1 MTVQHMRTSISRLL
15 DHDRRHGPE
24 QVADASLALWRKHAH
39 TTGSVSKQRLAT
51 EAELAQVAGWLLF
64 HADRQEEAHSALLEA
79 AHLARLAGEPGFRA
93 FVLDLLSMHAVETGN
108 VGAALAFADEVLSGP
123 RTPPRLHVMA
133 HVRKARAYAIV
144 GEEGRAMREI
154 DQAKVN
160 VLDSVAETDPD
171 WSRWI
176 DLSQVTT
183 HETEVLARVGHA
195 DEALERLVGTVSA
208 ADTPRRRLT
217 SLVAA
222 FGAAARLT
230 AWRDVENTT
239 AEIAVLLPQTSFA
252 LPVARFRRMA
262 RVVDRSTA
270 PVSLKR
276 LVRHVAGGKADS
288 VMISHDG
295 RGSR

>member
-133 HVRKARAYAIV
+133 HVRKAQAYAIV

-262 RVVDRSTA
+262 GLVDRSTA